1 MNAAAATAEV
11 GGGRAPAA
19 LPGTLILA
27 GLLAMFLPVYWWAA
41 GALWQADEHAH
52 GPIVLAVVAWLVWE
66 RRKALAQLLPRPV
79 PLAGALLF
87 GAGLLVYLAGRAL
100 ELSIFLFLSQMLVAA
115 GALLLVLGASA
126 LRLLWFALLYL
137 VFTIPLPGPLVDAL
151 TGPLKQWISVVS
163 EFVLH
168 AAGYPVAR
176 TGVVLSI
183 GQYQLLVADAC
194 AGLHSMFSLTAL
206 GTLVMYLAGR
216 RSVLHNAL
224 MLAAILPVAFVANI
238 VRVLLL
244 MLITYHFGD
253 EAGQGFLHGLAGVT
267 LMLMALLLLVALDRG
282 LAAVIR
288 GRARTPSAAPQRGG
302 LSASGG

>member
-1 MNAAAATAEV
+1 MNTAAATAGL

-19 LPGTLILA
+19 LPGALILA
-27 GLLAMFLPVYWWAA
+27 GLLAMYLPVYWWAA
-41 GALWQADEHAH
+41 GSIWQADEHAH
-52 GPIVLAVVAWLVWE
+52 GPIVLAVAAWLVWE
-66 RRKALAQLLPRPV
+66 RRKALAQLPPRPL
-79 PLAGALLF
+79 PLAGTLLF
-87 GAGLLVYLAGRAL
+87 GAGLLVYLSGRAL
-100 ELSIFLFLSQMLVAA
+100 ELSIFLFLSQILVAA

-126 LRLLWFALLYL
+126 LRLLWFALFYL

-163 EFVLH
+163 EVVLH

-216 RSVLHNAL
+216 RSVLHNGL

-267 LMLMALLLLVALDRG
+267 LMLMALLLLLALDRG
-282 LAAVIR
+282 LAAVIQAP
-288 GRARTPSAAPQRGG
+288 ARPPSATATGG
-302 LSASGG
+302 

>member
-1 MNAAAATAEV
+1 MNTAAATAGV
-11 GGGRAPAA
+11 GGGRATAA
-19 LPGTLILA
+19 LPGLLILA
-27 GLLAMFLPVYWWAA
+27 GLLALYVPVYWWAA
-41 GALWQADEHAH
+41 GSIWQADEHAH

-66 RRKALAQLLPRPV
+66 RRKALAQTEPRPL

-87 GAGLLVYLAGRAL
+87 GLGLLVYLTGRAL

-126 LRLLWFALLYL
+126 LRQLWFALFYL
-137 VFTIPLPGPLVDAL
+137 VFTIPLPGPLVDAM
-151 TGPLKQWISVVS
+151 TGPLKQWISVAS
-163 EFVLH
+163 EVVLH

-194 AGLHSMFSLTAL
+194 AGLHSMFSLAAL
-206 GTLVMYLAGR
+206 GSLVMYLAGR
-216 RSVLHNAL
+216 KSLLHNAL

-253 EAGQGFLHGLAGVT
+253 EAGQGFLHGLAGMT
-267 LMLMALLLLVALDRG
+267 LMLMALLLLLALDRG

-288 GRARTPSAAPQRGG
+288 APARTPPPAGPQGTLTARGG
-302 LSASGG
+302 